1 LKILIVPFNNNL
13 NIKKSKKKT
22 MTTFKNLRLLTI
34 LFSAITIVSCSNDDD
49 AAPEEENEVEV
60 FTDVTLIF
68 TNTADPSNVVRASAQ
83 DPDGTGIQE
92 LQILDAITLAA
103 DTEYTLAYEILNALD
118 PTDVENIGDEILEE
132 DNEHQFFFSFT
143 EDVFANP
150 TGNGN
155 IDAAA
160 DPINYNDQD
169 ENGNP
174 VGLSTT
180 WTTASATSSGES
192 FTVRLQH
199 QPDVK
204 TATSG
209 SNDGD
214 TDFALT
220 FLMNIQ

>member
-1 LKILIVPFNNNL
+1 M
-13 NIKKSKKKT
+13 KT
-22 MTTFKNLRLLTI
+22 MNPFKNLQLLAI
-34 LFSAITIVSCSNDDD
+34 LFSVITIIGCSNNDDD
-49 AAPEEENEVEV
+49 APEKENEVEV

-68 TNTADPSNVVRASAQ
+68 TNTADISDVVRASAQ

-92 LQILDAITLAA
+92 LQILNAITLAA
-103 DTEYTLAYEILNALD
+103 DTEYTLTYEILNALD
-118 PTDVENIGDEILEE
+118 PADVENIGDEILEE
-132 DNEHQFFFSFT
+132 DNEHQFFYSFT
-143 EDVFANP
+143 EGAFTNP

-155 IDAAA
+155 IDTAA

-174 VGLSTT
+174 VGLSST
-180 WTTASATSSGES
+180 WTTSSTASSAAS

-220 FLMNIQ
+220 FALTIQ

>member
-1 LKILIVPFNNNL
+1 M
-13 NIKKSKKKT
+13 KT
-22 MTTFKNLRLLTI
+22 INPFKNLQLLAI
-34 LFSAITIVSCSNDDD
+34 LFSVITIIGCSTEDDI
-49 AAPEEENEVEV
+49 APEEENEVEV

-68 TNTADPSNVVRASAQ
+68 TNTADNSDVVRASAQ

-92 LQILDAITLAA
+92 LEILDAITLAA
-103 DTEYTLAYEILNALD
+103 DTEYTLTYEILNALD
-118 PTDVENIGDEILEE
+118 PSDVENIGDEILEE
-132 DNEHQFFFSFT
+132 ANEHQFFFSFT
-143 EDVFANP
+143 ENVFANP
-150 TGNGN
+150 TGDGN
-155 IDAAA
+155 IDATA
-160 DPINYNDQD
+160 DPINYNDDD

-180 WTTASATSSGES
+180 WTTTSTASSEKS

-214 TDFALT
+214 TDFELT
-220 FLMNIQ
+220 FDLNIE

>member
-1 LKILIVPFNNNL
+1 M
-13 NIKKSKKKT
+13 KT
-22 MTTFKNLRLLTI
+22 INPFKNLQLLAI
-34 LFSAITIVSCSNDDD
+34 LFSVITIIGCSTEDDI
-49 AAPEEENEVEV
+49 APEEENEVEV

-68 TNTADPSNVVRASAQ
+68 TNTADNSDVVRASAQ

-92 LQILDAITLAA
+92 LEILDAITLAA
-103 DTEYTLAYEILNALD
+103 DTEYTLTYEILNALD
-118 PTDVENIGDEILEE
+118 PADIENIGDEILEE

-143 EDVFANP
+143 ENVFANP
-150 TGNGN
+150 TGDGN

-160 DPINYNDQD
+160 DPINYNDDD

-180 WTTASATSSGES
+180 WTTTSTASSEKS

-214 TDFALT
+214 TDFELT
-220 FLMNIQ
+220 FDLNIE

>member
-1 LKILIVPFNNNL
+1 M
-13 NIKKSKKKT
+13 KT
-22 MTTFKNLRLLTI
+22 INPFKNLQLLAI
-34 LFSAITIVSCSNDDD
+34 LFSVIIIIGCSKDDD
-49 AAPEEENEVEV
+49 VAPEEENEVEV
-60 FTDVTLIF
+60 FTDVTLVF
-68 TNTADPSNVVRASAQ
+68 TNTADVNDVVTASAQ

-92 LQILDAITLAA
+92 LQILDAITLAS
-103 DTEYTLAYEILNALD
+103 DTEYTLTYEILNALD
-118 PTDVENIGDEILEE
+118 PADIEDIGSEILEE

-143 EDVFANP
+143 ENVFANP

-160 DPINYNDQD
+160 DPINYNDAD

-174 VGLSTT
+174 VGLSST
-180 WTTASATSSGES
+180 WTTSSTASSGAS

-204 TATSG
+204 TASSG

-220 FLMNIQ
+220 FALNIQ

>member
-1 LKILIVPFNNNL
+1 M
-13 NIKKSKKKT
+13 KT
-22 MTTFKNLRLLTI
+22 INPFKNLQLLAI
-34 LFSAITIVSCSNDDD
+34 LFSVITIIGCSNDDD
-49 AAPEEENEVEV
+49 VAPEEENEVEV
-60 FTDVTLIF
+60 FTDVTLVF
-68 TNTADPSNVVRASAQ
+68 TNTADVNDVVTASAQ

-92 LQILDAITLAA
+92 LQILGAITLAA
-103 DTEYTLAYEILNALD
+103 DTEYKLTYEILNALD
-118 PTDVENIGDEILEE
+118 PADIEDIGSEILEE

-143 EDVFANP
+143 ENVFANP

-160 DPINYNDQD
+160 DPINYNDAD

-174 VGLSTT
+174 VGLSST
-180 WTTASATSSGES
+180 WTTSSTASSGAS

-220 FLMNIQ
+220 FALNIE

>member
-1 LKILIVPFNNNL
+1 M
-13 NIKKSKKKT
+13 KT
-22 MTTFKNLRLLTI
+22 INPFKNLQLLAI
-34 LFSAITIVSCSNDDD
+34 LFSVITIIGCSNDDD
-49 AAPEEENEVEV
+49 IAPEEENEVEV
-60 FTDVTLIF
+60 FTDVTLVF
-68 TNTADPSNVVRASAQ
+68 TNTADVNDVVTASAQ

-103 DTEYTLAYEILNALD
+103 DTEYKLTYEILNALD
-118 PTDVENIGDEILEE
+118 PADIEDIGSEILEE

-143 EDVFANP
+143 ENVFSDP
-150 TGNGN
+150 IGNGN

-160 DPINYNDQD
+160 DPINYNDAD

-174 VGLSTT
+174 VGLSST
-180 WTTASATSSGES
+180 WTTSSTASSGAS

-220 FLMNIQ
+220 FALNIE

>member
-1 LKILIVPFNNNL
+1 M
-13 NIKKSKKKT
+13 KT
-22 MTTFKNLRLLTI
+22 INPFKNLQLLAI
-34 LFSAITIVSCSNDDD
+34 LFSVITIIGCSNDDD
-49 AAPEEENEVEV
+49 IAPEEENEVEV
-60 FTDVTLIF
+60 FTDVTLVF
-68 TNTADPSNVVRASAQ
+68 TNTADVNDVVRASAQ

-92 LQILDAITLAA
+92 LQILDAITLAG
-103 DTEYTLAYEILNALD
+103 DTEYTLTYEILNALD
-118 PTDVENIGDEILEE
+118 PADIEDIGDEILEE

-143 EDVFANP
+143 ENVFANP

-160 DPINYNDQD
+160 DPINYNDAD

-174 VGLSTT
+174 VGLSST
-180 WTTASATSSGES
+180 WTTSSTASSGAS

-220 FLMNIQ
+220 FALNIK

>member
-1 LKILIVPFNNNL
+1 M
-13 NIKKSKKKT
+13 KT
-22 MTTFKNLRLLTI
+22 INPFKNLQLLAI
-34 LFSAITIVSCSNDDD
+34 LFSVITIIGCSNDDD
-49 AAPEEENEVEV
+49 VAPEEENEVEV
-60 FTDVTLIF
+60 FTDVTLVF
-68 TNTADPSNVVRASAQ
+68 TNTADVNDVVRASAQ

-92 LQILDAITLAA
+92 LQILDAITLAS
-103 DTEYTLAYEILNALD
+103 DTEYTLTYEILNALD
-118 PTDVENIGDEILEE
+118 PADIEDIGDEILEE

-143 EDVFANP
+143 ENVFANP

-160 DPINYNDQD
+160 DPINYNDAD

-174 VGLSTT
+174 VGLSST
-180 WTTASATSSGES
+180 WTTSSTASSGAS

-204 TATSG
+204 TASSG

-220 FLMNIQ
+220 FALNIQ

>member
-1 LKILIVPFNNNL
+1 M
-13 NIKKSKKKT
+13 KT
-22 MTTFKNLRLLTI
+22 INPFKNLQLLAI
-34 LFSAITIVSCSNDDD
+34 LFSVITIIGCSTEDDI
-49 AAPEEENEVEV
+49 APEEENEVEV

-68 TNTADPSNVVRASAQ
+68 TNTADNSDVVRASAQ

-92 LQILDAITLAA
+92 LEILDAITLAA
-103 DTEYTLAYEILNALD
+103 DTEYTLTYEILNALD
-118 PTDVENIGDEILEE
+118 PSDVENIGDEILEE

-143 EDVFANP
+143 ENVFANP
-150 TGNGN
+150 TGDGN

-160 DPINYNDQD
+160 DPINYNDDD

-180 WTTASATSSGES
+180 WTTTSTASSEKS

-214 TDFALT
+214 TDFELT
-220 FLMNIQ
+220 FALNIE

>member
-1 LKILIVPFNNNL
+1 MNP
-13 NIKKSKKKT
+13 
-22 MTTFKNLRLLTI
+22 FKNLRLLAI
-34 LFSAITIVSCSNDDD
+34 LCSTLTMVGCCNDDD

-60 FTDVTLIF
+60 FTNVNLIF
-68 TNTADPSNVVRASAQ
+68 TNTADAGDVVRASAE

-92 LQILDAITLAA
+92 LQILDDITLST
-103 DTEYTLAYEILNALD
+103 DTEYRLTYEILNALIPD
-118 PTDVENIGDEILEE
+118 DVEDIGAEILEE

-143 EDVFANP
+143 EGAFASPN
-150 TGNGN
+150 GNGN
-155 IDAAA
+155 IDTAS

-174 VGLSTT
+174 VGLATT
-180 WTTASATSSGES
+180 WTTHNATSTGGT

-204 TATSG
+204 TATTG

-214 TDFALT
+214 TDFDLT
-220 FLMNIQ
+220 FVLNIE

>member
-1 LKILIVPFNNNL
+1 M
-13 NIKKSKKKT
+13 KT
-22 MTTFKNLRLLTI
+22 MNPFKNLKLLAI
-34 LFSAITIVSCSNDDD
+34 LFSVISIIGCSTNDDD
-49 AAPEEENEVEV
+49 IPEEENEIEV

-68 TNTADPSNVVRASAQ
+68 TNTADNSDVVRASAQ

-103 DTEYTLAYEILNALD
+103 DTEYTLTYEILNALD
-118 PTDVENIGDEILEE
+118 PADVENIGDEILEE
-132 DNEHQFFFSFT
+132 ANEHQFFFSFT
-143 EDVFANP
+143 ENVFANP
-150 TGNGN
+150 SGNGN
-155 IDAAA
+155 IDATA
-160 DPINYNDQD
+160 DPINYNDAD

-180 WTTASATSSGES
+180 WTTTSTTSSEKS

-220 FLMNIQ
+220 FALNIQ

>member
-1 LKILIVPFNNNL
+1 M
-13 NIKKSKKKT
+13 KT
-22 MTTFKNLRLLTI
+22 INPFKNLQLLAI
-34 LFSAITIVSCSNDDD
+34 LFSVITIIGCSNDDD
-49 AAPEEENEVEV
+49 VAPEEENEVEV
-60 FTDVTLIF
+60 FTDVTLVF
-68 TNTADPSNVVRASAQ
+68 TNTADVNDVVRASAQ

-103 DTEYTLAYEILNALD
+103 DTEYTLTYEILNALD
-118 PTDVENIGDEILEE
+118 PADIEDIGDEILEE

-143 EDVFANP
+143 ENVFANP

-160 DPINYNDQD
+160 DPINYNDAD

-174 VGLSTT
+174 VGLSST
-180 WTTASATSSGES
+180 WTTSSTASSGAS

-204 TATSG
+204 TASSG

-220 FLMNIQ
+220 FALNIQ

>member
-1 LKILIVPFNNNL
+1 M
-13 NIKKSKKKT
+13 KT
-22 MTTFKNLRLLTI
+22 INPFKNLQLLAI
-34 LFSAITIVSCSNDDD
+34 LFSVITIIGCSNDDD
-49 AAPEEENEVEV
+49 VAPEEENEVEV
-60 FTDVTLIF
+60 FTDVTLVF
-68 TNTADPSNVVRASAQ
+68 TNTADVNDVVTASAQ

-103 DTEYTLAYEILNALD
+103 DTEYKLTYEILNALD
-118 PTDVENIGDEILEE
+118 PADIEDIGSEILEE

-143 EDVFANP
+143 ENVFANP

-160 DPINYNDQD
+160 DPINYNDAD

-174 VGLSTT
+174 VGLSST
-180 WTTASATSSGES
+180 WTTSSTASSGAS

-220 FLMNIQ
+220 FALNIE

>member
-1 LKILIVPFNNNL
+1 M
-13 NIKKSKKKT
+13 KT
-22 MTTFKNLRLLTI
+22 INPFKNLQLLAI
-34 LFSAITIVSCSNDDD
+34 LFSVITIIGCSNDDD
-49 AAPEEENEVEV
+49 VAPEEENEVEV
-60 FTDVTLIF
+60 FTDVTLVF
-68 TNTADPSNVVRASAQ
+68 TNTADVNDVVTASAQ

-103 DTEYTLAYEILNALD
+103 DTEYTLTYEILNALD
-118 PTDVENIGDEILEE
+118 PADIEDIGSEILEE

-143 EDVFANP
+143 ENVFANP

-160 DPINYNDQD
+160 DPINYNDAD

-174 VGLSTT
+174 VGLSST
-180 WTTASATSSGES
+180 WTTSSTASSGAS

-220 FLMNIQ
+220 FALNIK

>member
-1 LKILIVPFNNNL
+1 M
-13 NIKKSKKKT
+13 KT
-22 MTTFKNLRLLTI
+22 INPFKNLQLLAI
-34 LFSAITIVSCSNDDD
+34 LFSVITIIGCSNDDD
-49 AAPEEENEVEV
+49 IAPEEENEVEI

-68 TNTADPSNVVRASAQ
+68 TNTADNSDVVRASAQ

-103 DTEYTLAYEILNALD
+103 DTEYTLTYEILNALD
-118 PTDVENIGDEILEE
+118 PSDVENIGDEILEE

-143 EDVFANP
+143 ENVFSDP

-160 DPINYNDQD
+160 DPINYNDAD

-174 VGLSTT
+174 VGLSSA
-180 WTTASATSSGES
+180 WTTAGTASSEGS

-214 TDFALT
+214 TDFELTFALT
-220 FLMNIQ
+220 IQ

>member
-1 LKILIVPFNNNL
+1 M
-13 NIKKSKKKT
+13 KT
-22 MTTFKNLRLLTI
+22 INPFKNLQLLAI
-34 LFSAITIVSCSNDDD
+34 LFSVITIIGCSNNDDD
-49 AAPEEENEVEV
+49 APEEENEVEV

-68 TNTADPSNVVRASAQ
+68 TNTANNSDVVRASAQ

-103 DTEYTLAYEILNALD
+103 DTEYTLTYEILNALD
-118 PTDVENIGDEILEE
+118 PADVEDIGNEILEE

-143 EDVFANP
+143 ENVFANP

-160 DPINYNDQD
+160 DPINYNDAD

-174 VGLSTT
+174 VGLSST
-180 WTTASATSSGES
+180 WTTSSTAASGAS

-220 FLMNIQ
+220 FALNIQ

>member
-1 LKILIVPFNNNL
+1 M
-13 NIKKSKKKT
+13 KT
-22 MTTFKNLRLLTI
+22 INPFKNLQLLAI
-34 LFSAITIVSCSNDDD
+34 LFSVITIIGCSKDDD
-49 AAPEEENEVEV
+49 VAPEEENEVEV
-60 FTDVTLIF
+60 FTDVTLVF
-68 TNTADPSNVVRASAQ
+68 TNTADVNDVVTASAQ

-103 DTEYTLAYEILNALD
+103 DTEYTLTYEILNALD
-118 PTDVENIGDEILEE
+118 PADIEDIGSEILEE

-143 EDVFANP
+143 ENVFANP

-160 DPINYNDQD
+160 DPINYNDAD

-174 VGLSTT
+174 VGLSST
-180 WTTASATSSGES
+180 WTTSSTASSGAS

-220 FLMNIQ
+220 FALNIK

>member
-1 LKILIVPFNNNL
+1 M
-13 NIKKSKKKT
+13 KT
-22 MTTFKNLRLLTI
+22 INPFKNLQLLAI
-34 LFSAITIVSCSNDDD
+34 LFSVITIIGCSNEDDI
-49 AAPEEENEVEV
+49 APEEENEVEV
-60 FTDVTLIF
+60 FTDVILIF
-68 TNTADPSNVVRASAQ
+68 TNTADNSDVVRASAQ

-103 DTEYTLAYEILNALD
+103 DTEYTLTYEILNALD

-143 EDVFANP
+143 ENVFANP

-155 IDAAA
+155 IDTAA
-160 DPINYNDQD
+160 DPINYNDAD

-174 VGLSTT
+174 VGLSSA
-180 WTTASATSSGES
+180 WTTSSTASSGAS

-220 FLMNIQ
+220 FDLSIQ

>member
-1 LKILIVPFNNNL
+1 M
-13 NIKKSKKKT
+13 KT
-22 MTTFKNLRLLTI
+22 INPFKNLQLLAI
-34 LFSAITIVSCSNDDD
+34 LFSVITIIGCSNDDD
-49 AAPEEENEVEV
+49 VAPEEENEVEV

-68 TNTADPSNVVRASAQ
+68 TNTTDNSDVVRASAQ

-103 DTEYTLAYEILNALD
+103 DTEYTLTYEILNTLD
-118 PTDVENIGDEILEE
+118 PSDVENIGDEILEE

-143 EDVFANP
+143 ENVFANP

-160 DPINYNDQD
+160 DPINYNDAD

-174 VGLSTT
+174 VGLSSA
-180 WTTASATSSGES
+180 WTTGGTASSEAS

-214 TDFALT
+214 TDFELTFALT
-220 FLMNIQ
+220 IQ

>member
-1 LKILIVPFNNNL
+1 M
-13 NIKKSKKKT
+13 KT
-22 MTTFKNLRLLTI
+22 INPFKNLKLLEI
-34 LFSAITIVSCSNDDD
+34 LFSVITIIGCSNDDD
-49 AAPEEENEVEV
+49 VAPEEENEVEV
-60 FTDVTLIF
+60 FTDVTLVF
-68 TNTADPSNVVRASAQ
+68 TNTADVNDVVTASAQ

-92 LQILDAITLAA
+92 LQILDAITLAS
-103 DTEYTLAYEILNALD
+103 DTEYTLTYEILNALD
-118 PTDVENIGDEILEE
+118 PADIEDIGSEILEE

-143 EDVFANP
+143 ENVFANP

-160 DPINYNDQD
+160 DPINYNDAD

-174 VGLSTT
+174 VGLSST
-180 WTTASATSSGES
+180 WTTSSTASSGAS

-220 FLMNIQ
+220 FALNIQ

>member
-1 LKILIVPFNNNL
+1 M
-13 NIKKSKKKT
+13 KT
-22 MTTFKNLRLLTI
+22 INPFKNLQLLAI
-34 LFSAITIVSCSNDDD
+34 LFTVITIIGCSNDDD
-49 AAPEEENEVEV
+49 VAPEEENEVEV
-60 FTDVTLIF
+60 FTDVTLVF
-68 TNTADPSNVVRASAQ
+68 TNTADVNDVVTASAQ

-92 LQILDAITLAA
+92 LQILDAITLAS
-103 DTEYTLAYEILNALD
+103 DTEYTLTYEILNALD
-118 PTDVENIGDEILEE
+118 PADIEDIGSEILEE

-143 EDVFANP
+143 ENVFANP

-160 DPINYNDQD
+160 DPINYNDAD

-174 VGLSTT
+174 VGLSST
-180 WTTASATSSGES
+180 WTTSSTASSGAS

-220 FLMNIQ
+220 FALNIQ

>member
-1 LKILIVPFNNNL
+1 M
-13 NIKKSKKKT
+13 KT
-22 MTTFKNLRLLTI
+22 INPFKNLQLLAI
-34 LFSAITIVSCSNDDD
+34 LFSVITIIGCSNDDD
-49 AAPEEENEVEV
+49 VAPEEENEVEV

-68 TNTADPSNVVRASAQ
+68 TNTADNSDVVRASAQ

-92 LQILDAITLAA
+92 LQILDAILLAA
-103 DTEYTLAYEILNALD
+103 DTEYTLTYEILNALD

-143 EDVFANP
+143 ENIFANP

-155 IDAAA
+155 IDATA
-160 DPINYNDQD
+160 DPINYNDAD

-174 VGLSTT
+174 VGLSSA
-180 WTTASATSSGES
+180 WTTSNTASSGAS

-214 TDFALT
+214 TDFELT
-220 FLMNIQ
+220 FALNIQ

>member
-1 LKILIVPFNNNL
+1 M
-13 NIKKSKKKT
+13 KT
-22 MTTFKNLRLLTI
+22 INPFKNLQLLAI
-34 LFSAITIVSCSNDDD
+34 LFSVIIIIGCSNDDD
-49 AAPEEENEVEV
+49 VAPEEENEVEV
-60 FTDVTLIF
+60 FTDVTLVF
-68 TNTADPSNVVRASAQ
+68 TNTADVNDVVTASAQ

-103 DTEYTLAYEILNALD
+103 DTEYTLTYEILNALD
-118 PTDVENIGDEILEE
+118 PADIENIGDEILEE

-143 EDVFANP
+143 ENVFANP

-160 DPINYNDQD
+160 DPINYNDAD

-174 VGLSTT
+174 VGLSST
-180 WTTASATSSGES
+180 WTTSSTASSGAS

-220 FLMNIQ
+220 FALNIK

>member
-1 LKILIVPFNNNL
+1 M
-13 NIKKSKKKT
+13 KT
-22 MTTFKNLRLLTI
+22 INPFKNLQLLAI
-34 LFSAITIVSCSNDDD
+34 LFSVITIIGCSNDDD
-49 AAPEEENEVEV
+49 IAPEEENEVEI

-68 TNTADPSNVVRASAQ
+68 TNTADNSDVVRASAQ

-103 DTEYTLAYEILNALD
+103 DTEYTLTYEILNALD
-118 PTDVENIGDEILEE
+118 PSDVENIGDEILEE

-143 EDVFANP
+143 ENVFANP

-160 DPINYNDQD
+160 DPINYNDAD

-174 VGLSTT
+174 VGLSSA
-180 WTTASATSSGES
+180 WTTGGTASSEGS

-214 TDFALT
+214 TDFELTFALT
-220 FLMNIQ
+220 IQ

>member
-1 LKILIVPFNNNL
+1 V
-13 NIKKSKKKT
+13 
-22 MTTFKNLRLLTI
+22 
-34 LFSAITIVSCSNDDD
+34 ITIIGCSNDDD
-49 AAPEEENEVEV
+49 IAPEEENEVEI

-68 TNTADPSNVVRASAQ
+68 TNTADNSDVVRASAQ

-103 DTEYTLAYEILNALD
+103 DTEYTLTYEILNALD
-118 PTDVENIGDEILEE
+118 PSDVENIGDEILEE

-143 EDVFANP
+143 ENVFSDP
-150 TGNGN
+150 IGNGN

-160 DPINYNDQD
+160 DPINYNDAD

-174 VGLSTT
+174 VGLSSA
-180 WTTASATSSGES
+180 WTTAGTASSEGS

-214 TDFALT
+214 TDFELTFALT
-220 FLMNIQ
+220 IQ

>member
-1 LKILIVPFNNNL
+1 M
-13 NIKKSKKKT
+13 KT
-22 MTTFKNLRLLTI
+22 INPFKNLQLLAI
-34 LFSAITIVSCSNDDD
+34 LFSVITIIGCSNEDDI
-49 AAPEEENEVEV
+49 APEEENEVEV

-68 TNTADPSNVVRASAQ
+68 TNTADNSDVVRASAQ

-103 DTEYTLAYEILNALD
+103 DTEYTLTYEILNALD

-143 EDVFANP
+143 ENVFANP

-155 IDAAA
+155 IDTAA
-160 DPINYNDQD
+160 DPINYNDAD

-174 VGLSTT
+174 VGLSSA
-180 WTTASATSSGES
+180 WTTSSTASSVAS

-220 FLMNIQ
+220 FDLNIQ

>member
-1 LKILIVPFNNNL
+1 M
-13 NIKKSKKKT
+13 KT
-22 MTTFKNLRLLTI
+22 MNPFKNLHLLAI
-34 LFSAITIVSCSNDDD
+34 LFSAITIVGCSNDDD
-49 AAPEEENEVEV
+49 AAPQVENVVEV
-60 FTDVTLIF
+60 FTDVTLKF
-68 TNTADPSNVVRASAQ
+68 TNTADASDVVSASAQ

-92 LQILDAITLAA
+92 LQILDAITLAP
-103 DTEYTLAYEILNALD
+103 DTEYILTYEILNALNPAD
-118 PTDVENIGDEILEE
+118 IENIGNEILEE

-155 IDAAA
+155 IDTAA

-174 VGLSTT
+174 VGLSST
-180 WTTASATSSGES
+180 WTTSSTTSSGES
-192 FTVRLQH
+192 FTVMLQH

-220 FLMNIQ
+220 FVLNIQ

>member
-1 LKILIVPFNNNL
+1 M
-13 NIKKSKKKT
+13 KT
-22 MTTFKNLRLLTI
+22 INPFKNLQLLAI
-34 LFSAITIVSCSNDDD
+34 LFSVITIIGCSTEDDI
-49 AAPEEENEVEV
+49 APEEENEVEV

-68 TNTADPSNVVRASAQ
+68 TNTADNSDVVRASAQ

-92 LQILDAITLAA
+92 LEILDAITLAA
-103 DTEYTLAYEILNALD
+103 DTEYKLTYEILNALD
-118 PTDVENIGDEILEE
+118 PSDVENIGDEILEE
-132 DNEHQFFFSFT
+132 ANEHQFFFSFT
-143 EDVFANP
+143 ENVFANP
-150 TGNGN
+150 TGDGN

-160 DPINYNDQD
+160 DPINYNDDD

-180 WTTASATSSGES
+180 WTTTSTASSEKS

-204 TATSG
+204 TATSR

-214 TDFALT
+214 TDFELT
-220 FLMNIQ
+220 FDLNIE

>member
-1 LKILIVPFNNNL
+1 M
-13 NIKKSKKKT
+13 KT
-22 MTTFKNLRLLTI
+22 MNPFKNLQLLAI
-34 LFSAITIVSCSNDDD
+34 LFSVITIIGCSNNDDD
-49 AAPEEENEVEV
+49 APEEENEVEV

-68 TNTADPSNVVRASAQ
+68 TNTADISDVVRASAQ

-92 LQILDAITLAA
+92 LQILNAITLAA
-103 DTEYTLAYEILNALD
+103 DTEYTLTYEILNALD
-118 PTDVENIGDEILEE
+118 PADVENIGDEILEE
-132 DNEHQFFFSFT
+132 DNEHQFFYSFT
-143 EDVFANP
+143 EGAFTNP

-155 IDAAA
+155 IDTAA

-180 WTTASATSSGES
+180 WITASTTSSVKS

-220 FLMNIQ
+220 FALTIQ

>member
-1 LKILIVPFNNNL
+1 M
-13 NIKKSKKKT
+13 KT
-22 MTTFKNLRLLTI
+22 INPFKNLQLLAI
-34 LFSAITIVSCSNDDD
+34 LFSVITIIGCSKDDD
-49 AAPEEENEVEV
+49 VAPEEENEVEV
-60 FTDVTLIF
+60 FTDVTLVF
-68 TNTADPSNVVRASAQ
+68 TNTADVNDVVTASAQ

-92 LQILDAITLAA
+92 LQILDAITLAS
-103 DTEYTLAYEILNALD
+103 DTEYTLTYEILNALD
-118 PTDVENIGDEILEE
+118 PADIEDIGSEILEE

-143 EDVFANP
+143 ENVFANP

-160 DPINYNDQD
+160 DPINYNDAD

-174 VGLSTT
+174 VGLSST
-180 WTTASATSSGES
+180 WTTSSTASSGAS

-220 FLMNIQ
+220 FALNIE

>member
-1 LKILIVPFNNNL
+1 M
-13 NIKKSKKKT
+13 KT
-22 MTTFKNLRLLTI
+22 INPFKNLQLLAI
-34 LFSAITIVSCSNDDD
+34 LFSVITIIGCSNDDD
-49 AAPEEENEVEV
+49 VAPEEENEVEV
-60 FTDVTLIF
+60 FTDVTLVF
-68 TNTADPSNVVRASAQ
+68 TNTADVNDVVTASAQ

-103 DTEYTLAYEILNALD
+103 DTEYTLTYEILNALD
-118 PTDVENIGDEILEE
+118 PADIENIGDEILEE

-143 EDVFANP
+143 ENVFANP

-160 DPINYNDQD
+160 DPINYNDED

-174 VGLSTT
+174 VGLSST
-180 WTTASATSSGES
+180 WTTSSTASSGAS

-204 TATSG
+204 TAYIG
-209 SNDGD
+209 
-214 TDFALT
+214 F
-220 FLMNIQ
+220 